1 MRASEIALQSGAFAV
16 AEAEL
21 FRVSIPMHEPFRI
34 SSGEVSDKEAI
45 LLRIGDG
52 RYVGWGECS
61 AMGGT
66 FYSSETPET
75 CYEELLHRVLPH
87 LLDRQFS
94 SMLAF
99 EQELGKLSQN
109 RFVRAAVE
117 TAAWDLIAQ
126 GRNVSLRQLVQIP
139 ERPVPSGLAVGLYR
153 TDKELESALR
163 RYNPRQYHRLKLK
176 IEPSFDLKVVGTARK
191 MLGDFPLFVDA
202 NASYDCS
209 NLAIFRALDDEALMM
224 FEQPFAKDN
233 LDGLSELQRN
243 VRTPVCLDE
252 SIETAEDAE
261 RFITA
266 KACAIVNIKLQ
277 RVGGYLPALRVMEV
291 CSRLGI
297 PLWMGTMPE
306 LGIGSA
312 QALMLAAH
320 PIFVFPTDVEPSER
334 WYVDDLVFPEIT
346 LSNGCIESPVG
357 PGTGYQVDRRKLNK
371 YATSCHRLGA

>member
-1 MRASEIALQSGAFAV
+1 MRASEIALDSGAFV
-16 AEAEL
+16 VVEAEL

-34 SSGEVSDKEAI
+34 SSGEVSKKEGI

-52 RYVGWGECS
+52 RHVGWGECS

-87 LLDRQFS
+87 LLARQFS
-94 SMLAF
+94 SMRAF
-99 EQELGKLSQN
+99 EQELEKLSQN

-126 GRNVSLRQLVQIP
+126 GRNVSLRQLFQIP

-153 TDKELESALR
+153 TDKELERALG

-176 IEPSFDLKVVGTARK
+176 IEPGFDLNVVGTARK
-191 MLGDFPLFVDA
+191 MLGNFPLFVDA

-209 NLAIFRALDDEALMM
+209 NLSIFRALDDEALLM

-233 LDGLSELQRN
+233 LDGLAELQHN

-261 RFITA
+261 RFIAA

-277 RVGGYLPALRVMEV
+277 RVGGYLPALRIMEV
-291 CSRLGI
+291 CSRLRI

-306 LGIGSA
+306 LGVGSA
-312 QALMLAAH
+312 QALALAAH

-334 WYVDDLVFPEIT
+334 WYVDDLVFPEIR
-346 LSNGCIESPVG
+346 LSNGCIESPPG
-357 PGTGYQVDRRKLNK
+357 PGTGYQVDRRKLDN
-371 YATSCHRLGA
+371 YATSCHRLGG